1 VRWLATTLGVP
12 PTDRSDP
19 SWHVSAAVDSLAYAF
34 SWLWVLVPMVLV
46 SGTDR
51 LDYLGAY
58 LVVLTFTDVHRHYG
72 LPYVYLDGQVF
83 RRHPIRFTLFP
94 LLMVALFVAAPFL
107 SRSRLYLDGPG
118 VAAVLGALVLFVQV
132 LGRDRD
138 DRRPSGR
145 QLGLTAA
152 GGFGAAVGAF
162 GLGALAGVPNAV
174 GLAIAA
180 AAFAASSTLDVVQ
193 WRAGGEAR
201 PRFIAP
207 TLCALALAGALVVG
221 TAPEPTLF
229 RVRGVIAFV
238 AVVAG
243 LWNIWHVYM
252 QKYGILRLY
261 QAKARPL
268 REERGTADVPGW
280 VDRLMLFAWMPLY
293 LFALAGEYR
302 SEVFR
307 LFPQGRATLGPLF
320 DLVEWAAPV
329 GLPASI
335 ALLVVSIGLFLF
347 HEGRAHGFRS
357 RARVVMAIGTLGLAS
372 TFLFVHPL
380 KAYLAFAFSHA
391 LEYMVFVWAFQRRRY
406 REPLPHRPSIERALR
421 FPWLTYVLSALVLG
435 GLFLY
440 WKYWGRWIV
449 VEADQPRLFG
459 RRAMEW
465 VGYWTIF
472 QSMVHFYFDG
482 FLWKMRLPTVRATIG
497 ARS

>member
-1 VRWLATTLGVP
+1 MRWLATTLGVP
-12 PTDRSDP
+12 PADRSDP
-19 SWHVSAAVDSLAYAF
+19 TWHISPVVDSLAYAF
-34 SWLWVLVPMVLV
+34 SWLWVLIPMVLV

-72 LPYVYLDGQVF
+72 LPYVYLDRQVF

-94 LLMVALFVAAPFL
+94 LVMVALFVAAPFM
-107 SRSRLYLDGPG
+107 SRSRLYLDGAG
-118 VAAVLGALVLFVQV
+118 VAGTLGALLLFVQL

-138 DRRPSGR
+138 DRRPTTR
-145 QLGLTAA
+145 QLATMFGSGVAA
-152 GGFGAAVGAF
+152 AAVGF
-162 GLGALAGVPNAV
+162 ALASILDAPNPVGVTLAV
-174 GLAIAA
+174 
-180 AAFAASSTLDVVQ
+180 AAFVASLTLDLLQ
-193 WRAGGEAR
+193 RGADPR
-201 PRFIAP
+201 PRFVAP
-207 TLCALALAGALVVG
+207 ALTGLAVVAALV
-221 TAPEPTLF
+221 ASLAEEPTLF
-229 RVRGVIAFV
+229 RLRGVIAFV

-268 REERGTADVPGW
+268 REERGAADVPGW

-293 LFALAGEYR
+293 LFALVGEYR
-302 SEVFR
+302 GEVFQ

-320 DLVEWAAPV
+320 DVVASIAPV
-329 GLPASI
+329 GLPVSI
-335 ALLVVSIGLFLF
+335 ALVVVAVGLFVH
-347 HEGRAHGFRS
+347 HERRAHGFRS
-357 RARVVMAIGTLGLAS
+357 RARLVMAIGTLGLAS

-391 LEYMVFVWAFQRRRY
+391 LEYMVFVWAYQRRRY
-406 REPLPHRPSIERALR
+406 REPLPHRPLIERALR
-421 FPWLTYVLSALVLG
+421 FPWLAYVLSALALG
-435 GLFLY
+435 ALFLY

-449 VEADQPRLFG
+449 VDADQPRLFG
-459 RRAMEW
+459 WRAMEW

-482 FLWKMRLPTVRATIG
+482 FLWKMRLPAVRATIG
-497 ARS
+497 ART